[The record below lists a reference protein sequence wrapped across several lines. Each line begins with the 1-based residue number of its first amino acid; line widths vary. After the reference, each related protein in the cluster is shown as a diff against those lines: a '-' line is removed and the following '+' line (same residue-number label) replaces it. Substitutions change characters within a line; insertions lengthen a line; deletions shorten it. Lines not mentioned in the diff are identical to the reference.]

1 MERSEISRALHLARL
16 PTLSYLPFP
25 SPFGNT
31 DAVTLHAMQGD
42 DRTVAYPL
50 AYLPFPSPMP
60 SPCTQ
65 CKVMNA
71 PDDAERRRIVCVT
84 MAKASARLGMRIVMW
99 WAGVL
104 KGGPEI
110 DVTAIKARR
119 GNAKPAANQS
129 GAGSAGSKKTFSE
142 VYAEAQEMFKAK
154 MRREG
159 KGTPGDSRT
168 VVTLP
173 DKGESDEEGEE
184 DVAGLGVDGIEAA
197 AAAAADAQTA
207 ATNGGSKKS
216 AEHAL

>member
-1 MERSEISRALHLARL
+1 
-16 PTLSYLPFP
+16 
-25 SPFGNT
+25 
-31 DAVTLHAMQGD
+31 
-42 DRTVAYPL
+42 
-50 AYLPFPSPMP
+50 
-60 SPCTQ
+60 
-65 CKVMNA
+65 MNA

-84 MAKASARLGMRIVMW
+84 MAKASARLGMGIVMW

-154 MRREG
+154 MRREE
-159 KGTPGDSRT
+159 KGTPGDNRT

-173 DKGESDEEGEE
+173 DEGDSDEEGEE

-197 AAAAADAQTA
+197 AAAAADAQTNRSHKRRQQKVGRTCTLNAKRNA
-207 ATNGGSKKS
+207 ACSL
-216 AEHAL
+216 ALLLDSERGLLSRL